1 MYTET
6 RFATRHAAQQ
16 FANLRSMV
24 DGHGVEGPY
33 QDGTEWVVYSVQ
45 PSILATASL

>member
-1 MYTET
+1 MHET

-24 DGHGVEGPY
+24 DGHVVEGPY
-33 QDGTEWVVYSVQ
+33 QDGADWVVYSQ
-45 PSILATASL
+45 NPSARATASL